1 MEMGIIIKVSISME
15 CLKDLGNIFGQM
27 EALIKEISSK
37 DKEVVTVFGRQ
48 VEIEQRATK
57 VITIVIRKMDMVFI
71 HGTMVG
77 SIRETLIMI
86 FATAMD
92 SCLIHKE
99 KFSIKDFGIMDN
111 KQIEI

>member
-1 MEMGIIIKVSISME
+1 
-15 CLKDLGNIFGQM
+15 
-27 EALIKEISSK
+27 
-37 DKEVVTVFGRQ
+37 
-48 VEIEQRATK
+48 
-57 VITIVIRKMDMVFI
+57 MDMVFI

-99 KFSIKDFGIMDN
+99 KFSIKVFGTMDN